1 MENVKRVPVVLQME
15 AVECGAA
22 SLAMILAYY
31 KRFIPL
37 EKMRIDCNVTRDG
50 SLAKYIVKAAA
61 KHELEAKAYKM
72 DPEQIRQ
79 RQDFPMIIHWNF
91 NHFVVLCG
99 FRGTDAVINDPAS
112 GRIRVPAEVFDR
124 SFTGIALCFRPGE
137 AFERI
142 GMPAQTGGF
151 IKKMCRGQKAAFVFV
166 VVLGAVYS
174 LLNGLPPVFYKIFT
188 DRILLGGSPEW
199 LPALLFAMLATG
211 TGMLLAGGL
220 QVLFAKRL
228 QAQLRI
234 REAAVFFRKLL
245 RLPAAFF
252 DQRFCGD
259 IVSRQQDGQ
268 EIISL
273 FFERILPA
281 LMEVILMLC
290 LYGLMFSLDVRM
302 SLVAAAAGIL
312 QLLAALLRARHY
324 GNLGRNLSRDSGKLS
339 GVKLSGISMIETIK
353 ANGAEQGLL
362 ERILGYQTRYDN
374 ARLELEKSRI
384 RLGILPGLMAGL
396 SNGIILILGIYAVF
410 EGQQTIGTLA
420 AFQAFLQLCFSPMT
434 SFAQGLQAAQ
444 EMKGNVERVQD
455 VLEYEDDPLS
465 GGAALPGSD
474 VLPETENDPLS
485 GGAALPET
493 ENAGRLTGRLCVRD
507 ISFGYSPVTEPL
519 IRSFSMEAEP
529 GKVIALAGGSGSGKS
544 TVAKLL
550 CGLYP
555 CASGAVLYDDVRLEE
570 LDIRL
575 LRRSV
580 AVVDQQIALFGGT
593 VRDNITMWDDSIRQE
608 KVIQACK
615 DACIHQD
622 IMARKHGYQHVIRE
636 GGSDFSGGQRQRM
649 EIARALVK
657 DPSVLIMDEATSA
670 LDVMTEQ
677 KVMDA
682 VRRRGMT
689 CVVIAHRLSTIRDAD
704 EIIMLECGVIKE
716 RGTHEELM
724 AADGA
729 YAALLRADEEGASP
743 IKQESA
749 EQADVQKGE

>member
-137 AFERI
+137 AFERV

-166 VVLGAVYS
+166 IVLGAVYS

-199 LPALLFAMLATG
+199 LPALLLAMLATG

-353 ANGAEQGLL
+353 ASGAEQGLL

-465 GGAALPGSD
+465 GGAALPETENDSLPGGA
-474 VLPETENDPLS
+474 VLPETGN
-485 GGAALPET
+485 T
-493 ENAGRLTGRLCVRD
+493 GRLTGRLCVRD

-716 RGTHEELM
+716 RGTHKELM

-729 YAALLRADEEGASP
+729 YAALLRADEEGLHR
-743 IKQESA
+743 
-749 EQADVQKGE
+749 